1 MPNTKNL
8 EKQDTKYPYCGAE
21 MPPDTRI
28 PKTPWRALQNGFVR
42 SFGDGFSI
50 GFSGWHI

>member
-21 MPPDTRI
+21 MPQGIRML
-28 PKTPWRALQNGFVR
+28 KTPGRAAKWFRSLVWR
-42 SFGDGFSI
+42 
-50 GFSGWHI
+50 